1 VYFLVILFHFFISR
15 FCYRH
20 TVHRVQAHTVCKMQI
35 DKNRHNRTI
44 NMEVGRRTTRLQT
57 LS

>member
-1 VYFLVILFHFFISR
+1 
-15 FCYRH
+15 
-20 TVHRVQAHTVCKMQI
+20 MQI

-44 NMEVGRRTTRLQT
+44 NSEFGDKTTGLMT